1 MLPVAGIAYGLL
13 LYVINFQV
21 LGRTAFP
28 WFTNPLGPPQDFEV
42 FIHAVFGLLLVPF
55 LIGSLPG
62 DRGRRATDR

>member
-1 MLPVAGIAYGLL
+1 VLPVAGIAYGLL

-28 WFTNPLGPPQDFEV
+28 WFTNLLGPPQDFEIL
-42 FIHAVFGLLLVPF
+42 IHAVFGLLLVPF